1 MGSFTH
7 IDEHGNARMV
17 NVAGKERTL
26 RTAVAEGRIRMQPET
41 AALISRG
48 EIEKGDVLCTARI
61 AGITGG
67 KRTAALIPLCHAIGL
82 DSLTV
87 DLTLEKESV
96 YIRAEAVA
104 ADRTGV
110 EMEALTAVSLA
121 ALTVYDMCK
130 AVDKDM
136 RIEEVRLIEKRK
148 EALDSQQSQQIQHA
162 QQSRQTQQKEKE

>member
-1 MGSFTH
+1 MGSLTH
-7 IDEHGNARMV
+7 IDEQGNARMV

-26 RTAVAEGRIRMQPET
+26 RTAIAEGRIRMQRET

-48 EIEKGDVLCTARI
+48 DIEKGDVLCTARI

-67 KRTAALIPLCHAIGL
+67 KRTADLIPLCHSIGI

-87 DLTLEKESV
+87 DLTPEEESV
-96 YIRAEAVA
+96 HIRAEAVA

-148 EALDSQQSQQIQHA
+148 EALEPQHP
-162 QQSRQTQQKEKE
+162 QPSQQKEKQ